1 MTRPPRRDAA
11 APLVELFASFQGEGL
26 YAGAP
31 QLFLRFAR
39 CNRRCAFCDTPESLG
54 TPAAYRVET
63 VPFGGSFRSLPNPC
77 PLDACEAHLR
87 RLAARSPVPFH
98 ALALTG
104 GEPLLHA
111 GYLAALLPRV
121 RRLFPRVYLD
131 TNATLPRALSE
142 IAGWVD
148 IVSLGVKLP
157 SCTGARGAWADEA
170 AACLRVAG
178 GRSEAGRSRGTP
190 ARAGSA
196 PPKRS
201 WDFPARRRDVFVKVV
216 LTRESTAEEVARVAG
231 LVAAVRPATTLVLQ
245 PVTPVPG
252 GPRPPGGDRVRR
264 LLAVAAA
271 RLADVRVLPQ
281 LHPLLGWK

>member
-11 APLVELFASFQGEGL
+11 APLVELFASFQGEGP

-54 TPAAYRVET
+54 TPVAYRVET
-63 VPFGGSFRSLPNPC
+63 APFGGAFRSFSNPC
-77 PLDACEAHLR
+77 SLDACASHLR

-111 GYLAALLPRV
+111 GFLAVLLPRV

-131 TNATLPRALSE
+131 TNATLPRALE
-142 IAGWVD
+142 AVVDWID

-157 SCTGARGAWADEA
+157 SSMGRRVSWAEA
-170 AACLRVAG
+170 EACLRIAG
-178 GRSEAGRSRGTP
+178 GMPVGA
-190 ARAGSA
+190 
-196 PPKRS
+196 
-201 WDFPARRRDVFVKVV
+201 VFVKVV
-216 LTRESTAEEVARVAG
+216 LTRESTAAEVARVAG
-231 LVAAVRPATTLVLQ
+231 IVAAVRPATTLVLQ
-245 PVTPVPG
+245 PATPVPG

-271 RLADVRVLPQ
+271 RLPDVRVLPQ